1 MTRVTLAVHGQTV
14 PELQPVV
21 LKPRKV
27 QKDFE
32 TILDREREF
41 AELFAQHPGFHISY
55 EEMITPGS
63 EKLQSLLDFM
73 GVPRRELSTTTQKL
87 GSSDLRKAIANFDE
101 LRSYFAGSPFSKF
114 FEDA

>member
-1 MTRVTLAVHGQTV
+1 M
-14 PELQPVV
+14 

-41 AELFAQHPGFHISY
+41 AELFAPHPGFQISY

-73 GVPRRELSTTTQKL
+73 GVPRRELTTTTQKL
-87 GSSDLRKAIANFDE
+87 GCTDLRKAIANFDE
-101 LRSYFAGSPFSKF
+101 LRSYFASSPFLQIF
-114 FEDA
+114 